1 MTTSSFEGPVGLALS
16 GGGAHGAWQAGAARA
31 LSDAGVPVTEVVGFS
46 AGALTGAGYAL
57 GILDVLAER
66 WRTVD
71 AQRILRLAPRVRPF
85 SLCSDEPIRDAV
97 QYAADDEDCRK
108 RLRCNL
114 TVVSLRVPQG
124 EQDYARFTPAGAGG
138 WDGPLA
144 TKLMASCAIP
154 GVFPAVMH
162 QRDGAPPQRLIDG
175 GVPGKEWMRFDVLAG
190 CPAVIALQM
199 TRPEEVG
206 RFRLW
211 PWDRFD
217 QTGREICAR
226 HMNSGLES
234 LFARAR
240 PPKVY
245 RLCPSKL
252 LEFSQLSFKSKLC
265 VPAMEL
271 GYDDARRF
279 LAQPEPYALGP
290 SDVASPSSS
299 PVPAP
304 SRPAT
309 A

>member
-1 MTTSSFEGPVGLALS
+1 MTTSAIQGPVGLALS

-31 LSDAGVPVTEVVGFS
+31 LSDAGVPVAEVIGFS

-57 GILDVLAER
+57 GILDILAER

-71 AQRILRLAPRVRPF
+71 SQRILRFAPKLKPF
-85 SLCSDEPIRDAV
+85 SLFSDEPIRDAV
-97 QYAADDEDCRK
+97 QYTADDEGCK
-108 RLRCNL
+108 GRLKCNL
-114 TVVSLRVPQG
+114 TVVSLKVPQG
-124 EQDYARFTPAGAGG
+124 EQDYARFTPAASGG

-144 TKLMASCAIP
+144 VKLMASCAIP
-154 GVFPAVMH
+154 GVFPSVVH
-162 QRDGAPPQRLIDG
+162 QADGAPPQRLIDG
-175 GVPGKEWMRFDVLAG
+175 GVPGKDWMRFDVLAG
-190 CPAVIALQM
+190 CAAVIALQM

-234 LFARAR
+234 VFGRAR

-245 RLCPSKL
+245 RLCPSRL
-252 LEFSQLSFKSKLC
+252 LSFSQLSFKSSLC

-271 GYDDARRF
+271 GYEDARRF
-279 LAQPEPYALGP
+279 LADPEPYAIGP
-290 SDVASPSSS
+290 ADLAPASS

-304 SRPAT
+304 GRPAT